1 MTELDFDELRN
12 EMRRKLSKFLT
23 SFSSVIGLKELDL
36 HDIKETYERG
46 YEDLLNLLDDK
57 INYGY

>member
-12 EMRRKLSKFLT
+12 EMRRKSSKFLT

>member
-23 SFSSVIGLKELDL
+23 SFSSVIGLKELDI

>member
-23 SFSSVIGLKELDL
+23 SFSSVIGLKELDI

-46 YEDLLNLLDDK
+46 YEDLLSLLDDK

>member
-1 MTELDFDELRN
+1 MTELDFGELRN
-12 EMRRKLSKFLT
+12 EMRRKSSKFLT

>member
-12 EMRRKLSKFLT
+12 EMRRKSSKFLT
-23 SFSSVIGLKELDL
+23 SFSSVIGLKELDI